1 MMETATSTSAPAI
14 TPANLTL
21 DMEVDVDSRTWP
33 GINKPGGHAKITK
46 IHYDGNVATKVDV
59 KYVLGGRELA
69 VELTYV
75 KAHVELERKGR
86 SRRSVTLENVETFV
100 EKKGGGGAQKK
111 RSPNKNEK
119 KKKKR
124 KALGSLNDGNDSTA
138 KATKKGRTE
147 DDESSKKDKDVA
159 VVATEEEIGE
169 DGKWTLIKVHVMCHF
184 SIAIQWQMFPM
195 PHIPYE
201 LTKMTV
207 Y

>member
-86 SRRSVTLENVETFV
+86 SRRSVELKTITWEQK
-100 EKKGGGGAQKK
+100 KKGGGGAQKK
-111 RSPNKNEK
+111 ISPNKNE

-124 KALGSLNDGNDSTA
+124 KALGSLNDGNDSKA

-147 DDESSKKDKDVA
+147 DNESSKNEEDVA
-159 VVATEEEIGE
+159 MVATGEEAGE

-184 SIAIQWQMFPM
+184 SFAKQLLCPQC
-195 PHIPYE
+195 
-201 LTKMTV
+201 LT
-207 Y
+207 YHRS